1 MKKKK
6 PKAKDQPKLVSAAV
20 RMKVTPSL
28 ASHQWAEQ
36 DGIVNCWPLD
46 IYLGDNDNKEDI
58 RRAEIVSDL
67 V

>member
-1 MKKKK
+1 
-6 PKAKDQPKLVSAAV
+6 
-20 RMKVTPSL
+20 MKVTPSL